1 MCSTF
6 NIISDITFARSR
18 ETLKCKQKELKSVG
32 KGNKPKAAEEL
43 SDMDIDAMYDAKS
56 LGSDNPHS
64 LLHTMWMICCLNFGM
79 RTGKETR
86 NLHLGDIDIRNDDDG
101 SEYLIFI
108 SERQTKTRPGDN
120 PKNIGQI
127 KPRAYATPEDLERC
141 PVNAYKLYRQRRPPA
156 SCTSDSPF
164 FLAINNNR
172 KEQSYW
178 YKNAPLGVNKLY
190 GIMKAMT
197 EGADI
202 ADDKRLTPYSMRKH
216 LVQKLTDSG
225 VSPNDIIQ
233 ISGHKNVNSINNY
246 SSMNTE
252 KQKGISRI
260 LSNSNTA
267 NSRGTTADRNPDSA
281 PMPGGFAMQSVSN
294 RLQNQ
299 HFLTCLLSGN
309 TINGNVNIRLSP
321 DMFNVSMSSVKN
333 TANATTSNTCED
345 ELPPLKRPCLQ

>member
-1 MCSTF
+1 MGSTF

-18 ETLKCKQKELKSVG
+18 ETLKQKELKSMG

-43 SDMDIDAMYDAKS
+43 SDMDIDAMYDAKT

-86 NLHLGDIDIRNDDDG
+86 NLQWGDIDIRNDDDG

-120 PKNIGQI
+120 PKNIRQI

-141 PVNAYKLYRQRRPPA
+141 PVNAYKLYRQRRPP
-156 SCTSDSPF
+156 
-164 FLAINNNR
+164 
-172 KEQSYW
+172 
-178 YKNAPLGVNKLY
+178 KNASLGVNKLY

-246 SSMNTE
+246 SSMNTN

-260 LSNSNTA
+260 LSNSNIASSTV
-267 NSRGTTADRNPDSA
+267 TTADRNPDSA
-281 PMPGGFAMQSVSN
+281 PMKGGFAMQSVSN

-299 HFLTCLLSGN
+299 HFLTSLLSGN
-309 TINGNVNIRLSP
+309 TINGNVNICLSP
-321 DMFNVSMSSVKN
+321 DMFNVSISSEKH
-333 TANATTSNTCED
+333 TANATTSNT
-345 ELPPLKRPCLQ
+345 